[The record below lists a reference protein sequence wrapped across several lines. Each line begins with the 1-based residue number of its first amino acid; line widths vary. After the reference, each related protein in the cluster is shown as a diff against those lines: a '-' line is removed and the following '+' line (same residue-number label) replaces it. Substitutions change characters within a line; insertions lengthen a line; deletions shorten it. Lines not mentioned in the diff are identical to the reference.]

1 MTWNNVQ
8 DHPAGRYVE
17 VKRPLVH
24 ACPEKVVL
32 LEVLADERLHQR
44 LLLEEGLEQDSQ
56 LAGTVHPRW
65 VSLLQTHREGAC

>member
-17 VKRPLVH
+17 VKRPPIH
-24 ACPEKVVL
+24 ASPEKVVL

-44 LLLEEGLEQDSQ
+44 LLLEESLEQDSQ
-56 LAGTVHPRW
+56 LAGAVHPRG
-65 VSLLQTHREGAC
+65 VPLLQTHREGAC